1 MAQSSVK
8 FRTKPVLRTIG
19 GNLPTPEDTEIPL
32 MPVTWTPSFRTLVR
46 FVLVSA
52 KRMLAPESTR
62 TRRVFG
68 PPPTVV
74 TVEESDSEVNI
85 KLESE
90 VELKGRNDT
99 DKDELSA
106 VDSHN

>member
-1 MAQSSVK
+1 M
-8 FRTKPVLRTIG
+8 LRIIG
-19 GNLPTPEDTEIPL
+19 GNVPTPDVTETPL

-74 TVEESDSEVNI
+74 TVEEPDTEVKI
-85 KLESE
+85 KLELEAESE
-90 VELKGRNDT
+90 GEIEGRNDT

>member
-1 MAQSSVK
+1 M
-8 FRTKPVLRTIG
+8 
-19 GNLPTPEDTEIPL
+19 
-32 MPVTWTPSFRTLVR
+32 
-46 FVLVSA
+46 
-52 KRMLAPESTR
+52 
-62 TRRVFG
+62 G

-85 KLESE
+85 KLDSE

>member
-62 TRRVFG
+62 TRRVLG

-74 TVEESDSEVNI
+74 TVEESDSEVKI